1 MVQVR
6 KRETAVALASAHQS
20 LERQSWSRVFLS
32 SGSDAALVSK
42 SFCFRDVIWSYVFNP
57 FVFIKDL
64 NCWLWQELFRW
75 PLAMP
80 FTATGDSLI
89 IPSIQLTI
97 IRFDPHQ
104 AAASQYVFKMTSG
117 FKNHP
122 IHATQSRSLLSANQ
136 HNYFEFTSMCLFLV
150 HVMIIPESGFPNRES
165 RCSNMSDPAPLQ
177 IELSHKNHFGFLK
190 LKTPG
195 TMSQWDIQQIEDGK

>member
-6 KRETAVALASAHQS
+6 KREAAVALASAHQS

-42 SFCFRDVIWSYVFNP
+42 SFCFRIRDVTWSSVLNP

-80 FTATGDSLI
+80 FIDIGDSLI

-136 HNYFEFTSMCLFLV
+136 HNYFESTSMCLFSVSYTHLTL
-150 HVMIIPESGFPNRES
+150 PTK
-165 RCSNMSDPAPLQ
+165 A
-177 IELSHKNHFGFLK
+177 
-190 LKTPG
+190 
-195 TMSQWDIQQIEDGK
+195 

>member
-6 KRETAVALASAHQS
+6 KREAAVALASAHQS

-42 SFCFRDVIWSYVFNP
+42 SFCFRIRDVTWSSVLNP

-80 FTATGDSLI
+80 ITATGDSLI

-122 IHATQSRSLLSANQ
+122 IHATQSRSLITTTKLSANQ
-136 HNYFEFTSMCLFLV
+136 HNYFEFTSMCLSWSTWWLFLNQDSR
-150 HVMIIPESGFPNRES
+150 IGNPDAQICLIPPRS
-165 RCSNMSDPAPLQ
+165 R
-177 IELSHKNHFGFLK
+177 
-190 LKTPG
+190 
-195 TMSQWDIQQIEDGK
+195 

>member
-1 MVQVR
+1 
-6 KRETAVALASAHQS
+6 
-20 LERQSWSRVFLS
+20 
-32 SGSDAALVSK
+32 
-42 SFCFRDVIWSYVFNP
+42 
-57 FVFIKDL
+57 
-64 NCWLWQELFRW
+64 
-75 PLAMP
+75 MP

-89 IPSIQLTI
+89 IPSSQLTI

-117 FKNHP
+117 FKNHS

-165 RCSNMSDPAPLQ
+165 RCSNMSDPAPIQ
-177 IELSHKNHFGFLK
+177 IKMSHKNNFGFLK
-190 LKTPG
+190 LKTTG
-195 TMSQWDIQQIEDGK
+195 TFSKLSAANK

>member
-1 MVQVR
+1 
-6 KRETAVALASAHQS
+6 
-20 LERQSWSRVFLS
+20 
-32 SGSDAALVSK
+32 
-42 SFCFRDVIWSYVFNP
+42 
-57 FVFIKDL
+57 
-64 NCWLWQELFRW
+64 
-75 PLAMP
+75 MP
-80 FTATGDSLI
+80 ITATGDSLI

-117 FKNHP
+117 FKNHS

-177 IELSHKNHFGFLK
+177 IEMSHKNNFGFLK
-190 LKTPG
+190 LKTPE
-195 TMSQWDIQQIEDGK
+195 TFSKLSAANK

>member
-42 SFCFRDVIWSYVFNP
+42 SFCFRDITWSYVFNP

-80 FTATGDSLI
+80 FIDIGDSLI

-117 FKNHP
+117 FKNHS

-165 RCSNMSDPAPLQ
+165 RCSNMSDPAPIQ
-177 IELSHKNHFGFLK
+177 IKMSHKNNFCFLK
-190 LKTPG
+190 LKTTG
-195 TMSQWDIQQIEDGK
+195 TFSKLSAANK